1 MFNKNSM
8 DILEEIKKAL
18 SERGGEWKEK
28 KGIWEFSAIIAER
41 KAFLAKKKLT
51 YSAKMKIDEEK
62 KLVSFSEML
71 VDSGSGFSSGGGF
84 DDGISTGVGFKKETY
99 NTMNKGREGT
109 IEEQSGLFGKKYE
122 YQFDY
127 KEIRS
132 KVEKVVKNAGFSFE
146 YQILPVK

>member
-1 MFNKNSM
+1 M
-8 DILEEIKKAL
+8 DIFQEIKKTLA
-18 SERGGEWKEK
+18 ERSGEWKEK
-28 KGIWEFSAIIAER
+28 KGIWEFSTVIAER

-51 YSAKMKIDEEK
+51 YSAKMKIDEENK
-62 KLVSFSEML
+62 SVSFSEIL
-71 VDSGSGFSSGGGF
+71 IDSGSGFSSGGGF

-109 IEEQSGLFGKKYE
+109 IEEQSDLFGKKYE

-132 KVEKVVKNAGFSFE
+132 KVENVVKSVGYNFE